1 MTGRTSLFALALLC
15 VVATLSTAT
24 VARAHTISLS
34 RGDYTPTDAAV
45 DADLVVRPGDVLLA
59 LPDLDADHDGLLS
72 PSEVQRGL
80 ASLQATF
87 IDTLTVS
94 SDGAPCGGTL
104 DSAGLDPPD
113 GLRMRATYVCKRPP
127 RHLAFRFG
135 FLERLPAGHRH
146 VASVHLPRGDVDELC
161 VLERPGM
168 EVDVAKGASSD
179 FASLLRAG
187 VEHILSGADH
197 LAFLL
202 ALVLGG
208 TLVRARG
215 GAAGSES
222 LRGNVGPLIATLTA
236 FTVGHSV
243 ALGVATLAGMVPPT
257 RFIEA
262 AVALSVAYVG
272 AENLFARSIRH
283 RWAITLPFGFVHGF
297 AFAGGLLPLGLPRAQ
312 LPAALLAFNLGV
324 ETGQLL
330 VLAVLL
336 PALSFFH
343 ARPWYPRV
351 ARALSVGILLL
362 GLVWFAQRIA

>member
-1 MTGRTSLFALALLC
+1 MTGRTILFALALLC

-24 VARAHTISLS
+24 VARAHTIALS
-34 RGDYTPTDAAV
+34 RGDYTPTDATV

-59 LPDLDADHDGLLS
+59 LPGLDADHDGLLS

-87 IDTLTVS
+87 IDTLAVS

-127 RHLAFRFG
+127 HHLSLRFG
-135 FLERLPAGHRH
+135 FLERLPADHRH

-161 VLERPGM
+161 VLARPGM
-168 EVDVAKGASSD
+168 EVDVAKGASYD

-197 LAFLL
+197 MAFLL

-208 TLVRARG
+208 TLVRART
-215 GAAGSES
+215 AAGSES
-222 LRGNVGPLIATLTA
+222 LRANVGPLIATLTA

-243 ALGVATLAGMVPPT
+243 ALGVATLAGIAPPA

-297 AFAGGLLPLGLPRAQ
+297 AFAGALLPLGLPRAQ
-312 LPAALLAFNLGV
+312 LPTALLAFNLGV

-336 PALSFFH
+336 AALSFFH
-343 ARPWYPRV
+343 ARAWYPKA
-351 ARALSVGILLL
+351 ARTLSVGILLL
-362 GLVWFAQRIA
+362 GLVWFVQRIV